1 MKENSNT
8 KGNIERKRKERKL
21 TNQRQTQKQTNS
33 VAATCCQNKVSFSPL
48 FGSLSRLLLLFS
60 VSAGKNGN
68 FYATVFI

>member
-1 MKENSNT
+1 MKEISNT
-8 KGNIERKRKERKL
+8 KGNTERKKKERKAD
-21 TNQRQTQKQTNS
+21 QRQTQKQTNS

-60 VSAGKNGN
+60 VSVEKNGN

>member
-1 MKENSNT
+1 LQHKGTDRKKE
-8 KGNIERKRKERKL
+8 KEKK
-21 TNQRQTQKQTNS
+21 TDQRQTQKQKNS